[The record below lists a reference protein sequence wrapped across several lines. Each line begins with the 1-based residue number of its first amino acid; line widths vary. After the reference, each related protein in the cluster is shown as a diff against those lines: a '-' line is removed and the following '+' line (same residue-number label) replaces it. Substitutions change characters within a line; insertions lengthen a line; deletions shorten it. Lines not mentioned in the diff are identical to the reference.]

1 MVGVLLLLGGSRGA
15 PRPDLLPALSPLG
28 PLLEG
33 LQRARGLL
41 ELGLELGDGAVPLG
55 ELGLEALH
63 FLGEVGDDPVL
74 LLEGVRGLLGL
85 LLGLGLLPLALLL
98 ALLLLPLLPEL
109 PLPLLR
115 SLPLPLR
122 PLCPLPRGLGLLL
135 LLLPELLLGLLLL

>member
-15 PRPDLLPALSPLG
+15 PRPDLLPALSPLR

-33 LQRARGLL
+33 LQRAGGLL
-41 ELGLELGDGAVPLG
+41 ELGLELGDGAVHLG

-98 ALLLLPLLPEL
+98 TLALLLLPLLPEL

-115 SLPLPLR
+115 SLPPASR
-122 PLCPLPRGLGLLL
+122 APPHARAAPA
-135 LLLPELLLGLLLL
+135 PAAA